1 MYSAIDTVWVLT
13 GAVLVFAMQA
23 GFAMLETGFSRT
35 KNASNVAAKNVVDFL
50 LGSLAF
56 WVIGFGLMY
65 AGDGSLIGGLKF
77 FASGNYV
84 DNIPNKVFVFYQLVF
99 CATSATI
106 ASGALSGRMKF
117 SSYCIYS
124 VVMSGLIYPISGHW
138 AWGGGFLQQLGFH
151 DFAGGGVVHM
161 AGGIAALAGAMIL
174 GPRLGKYN
182 ENRTSNAIQGHSMA
196 LSALGVFILWIGWF
210 GFNGSST
217 MGISQSG
224 DLEKVANIFMNTAL
238 AGAASG
244 TITLLI
250 SWFRYHK
257 ADISMTLN
265 GILAGLVAITAGC
278 DVVTQAGA
286 VGIGIVAALVMVAG
300 IEVIDLLFHIDDPVG
315 ASSVH
320 GLCGIVGV
328 LMTGFLSTKG
338 GLLHAGGTA
347 LLKAQAIG
355 ALCICAWVFAAMS
368 VLMLIM
374 KYTIGI
380 RVDHDAEIVGL
391 DRSEHGYSGSFMPL
405 LTDDSAAEKS
415 KGELRTIAHE
425 VEDEGYVSDY
435 KVRSVVIITRENKL
449 NDLKNALN
457 EIGISGI
464 TVSSVMGCGVQKGH
478 MESYYRGVEVEVE
491 LIPKVRVEVVISEVP
506 LQSVIE
512 VTKKVLKTGNV
523 GDGKIFVYDVDNV
536 IRIRT
541 EEEGVAAL

>member
-1 MYSAIDTVWVLT
+1 MYSAIDTVWVLV
-13 GAVLVFAMQA
+13 GAVMVFAMQA
-23 GFAMLETGFSRT
+23 GFTMLETGFSRS
-35 KNASNVAAKNVVDFL
+35 KNASNVAMKNIVDFL

-56 WVIGFGLMY
+56 WILGFGLMY
-65 AGDGSLIGGLKF
+65 AGEGNLIGGLKL
-77 FASGNYV
+77 FATGNYV
-84 DNIPNKVFVFYQLVF
+84 ENIPNKVFVFYQLVF

-124 VVMSGLIYPISGHW
+124 VIMSGLIYPISGHW
-138 AWGGGFLQQLGFH
+138 AWGGGFLQQMGFH

-161 AGGIAALAGAMIL
+161 AGGMAALAGALIL

-182 ENRTSNAIQGHSMA
+182 ENRSSNAIQGHSMT
-196 LSALGVFILWIGWF
+196 LSTLGVFILWIGWF

-217 MGISQSG
+217 LGISHSG
-224 DLEKVANIFMNTAL
+224 DLDRVANIILNTAL

-244 TITLLI
+244 SITLFI

-265 GILAGLVAITAGC
+265 GVLAGLVGITAGC

-286 VGIGIVAALVMVAG
+286 VGIGVVSALVMVAG

-328 LMTGFLSTKG
+328 LMTGILSTEG
-338 GLLHAGGTA
+338 GVLHAGGFG
-347 LLKAQAIG
+347 LLKVQAIG
-355 ALCICAWVFAAMS
+355 AVCICAWVFVTMS
-368 VLMLIM
+368 ALMLLM

-380 RVDHDAEIVGL
+380 RVEREAEIIGI
-391 DRSEHGYSGSFMPL
+391 DRSEHGYSGSYMPL
-405 LTDDSAAEKS
+405 LSDDSAVEKS
-415 KGELRTIAHE
+415 KGELRSIASE
-425 VEDEGYVSDY
+425 IEKEGYESDY

-464 TVSSVMGCGVQKGH
+464 TISSVLGCGVQKGH
-478 MESYYRGVEVEVE
+478 MESYYRGVELEVE
-491 LIPKVRVEVVISEVP
+491 LVPKVRVEVVISEVP
-506 LQSVIE
+506 LESVIE

-523 GDGKIFVYDVDNV
+523 GDGKIFVYSVDNV

-541 EEEGVAAL
+541 EEEGIAAL

>member
-50 LGSLAF
+50 LSLAF

-161 AGGIAALAGAMIL
+161 AGGTAALAGAMIL

-210 GFNGSST
+210 GLTEVPPWESP
-217 MGISQSG
+217 
-224 DLEKVANIFMNTAL
+224 
-238 AGAASG
+238 
-244 TITLLI
+244 
-250 SWFRYHK
+250 R
-257 ADISMTLN
+257 
-265 GILAGLVAITAGC
+265 VAIW
-278 DVVTQAGA
+278 
-286 VGIGIVAALVMVAG
+286 
-300 IEVIDLLFHIDDPVG
+300 
-315 ASSVH
+315 
-320 GLCGIVGV
+320 
-328 LMTGFLSTKG
+328 K
-338 GLLHAGGTA
+338 
-347 LLKAQAIG
+347 
-355 ALCICAWVFAAMS
+355 
-368 VLMLIM
+368 
-374 KYTIGI
+374 
-380 RVDHDAEIVGL
+380 
-391 DRSEHGYSGSFMPL
+391 
-405 LTDDSAAEKS
+405 
-415 KGELRTIAHE
+415 
-425 VEDEGYVSDY
+425 
-435 KVRSVVIITRENKL
+435 KL
-449 NDLKNALN
+449 PTSL
-457 EIGISGI
+457 
-464 TVSSVMGCGVQKGH
+464 
-478 MESYYRGVEVEVE
+478 
-491 LIPKVRVEVVISEVP
+491 
-506 LQSVIE
+506 
-512 VTKKVLKTGNV
+512 
-523 GDGKIFVYDVDNV
+523 
-536 IRIRT
+536 
-541 EEEGVAAL
+541 

>member
-161 AGGIAALAGAMIL
+161 AGGTAALAGAMIL

-328 LMTGFLSTKG
+328 LMTGLLSTKG
-338 GLLHAGGTA
+338 MPSACRRYSL
-347 LLKAQAIG
+347 
-355 ALCICAWVFAAMS
+355 
-368 VLMLIM
+368 
-374 KYTIGI
+374 
-380 RVDHDAEIVGL
+380 AEG
-391 DRSEHGYSGSFMPL
+391 
-405 LTDDSAAEKS
+405 
-415 KGELRTIAHE
+415 
-425 VEDEGYVSDY
+425 
-435 KVRSVVIITRENKL
+435 
-449 NDLKNALN
+449 
-457 EIGISGI
+457 
-464 TVSSVMGCGVQKGH
+464 
-478 MESYYRGVEVEVE
+478 
-491 LIPKVRVEVVISEVP
+491 
-506 LQSVIE
+506 
-512 VTKKVLKTGNV
+512 TGNRCFMHMCLGVCSYV
-523 GDGKIFVYDVDNV
+523 GVDADHE
-536 IRIRT
+536 IYHRHPC
-541 EEEGVAAL
+541 GS

>member
-161 AGGIAALAGAMIL
+161 AGGTAALAGAMIL

-224 DLEKVANIFMNTAL
+224 DLEKVANIFMNT
-238 AGAASG
+238 G
-244 TITLLI
+244 TGR
-250 SWFRYHK
+250 SCFRYHHI
-257 ADISMTLN
+257 ADQ
-265 GILAGLVAITAGC
+265 LVPLSQGRY
-278 DVVTQAGA
+278 
-286 VGIGIVAALVMVAG
+286 
-300 IEVIDLLFHIDDPVG
+300 FH
-315 ASSVH
+315 
-320 GLCGIVGV
+320 
-328 LMTGFLSTKG
+328 
-338 GLLHAGGTA
+338 
-347 LLKAQAIG
+347 
-355 ALCICAWVFAAMS
+355 
-368 VLMLIM
+368 
-374 KYTIGI
+374 
-380 RVDHDAEIVGL
+380 
-391 DRSEHGYSGSFMPL
+391 
-405 LTDDSAAEKS
+405 
-415 KGELRTIAHE
+415 
-425 VEDEGYVSDY
+425 
-435 KVRSVVIITRENKL
+435 
-449 NDLKNALN
+449 DLKWYT
-457 EIGISGI
+457 GR
-464 TVSSVMGCGVQKGH
+464 TGCHYGR
-478 MESYYRGVEVEVE
+478 M
-491 LIPKVRVEVVISEVP
+491 
-506 LQSVIE
+506 
-512 VTKKVLKTGNV
+512 
-523 GDGKIFVYDVDNV
+523 
-536 IRIRT
+536 
-541 EEEGVAAL
+541 

>member
-1 MYSAIDTVWVLT
+1 MYSAIDTVWVLV
-13 GAVLVFAMQA
+13 GAVMVFAMQA
-23 GFAMLETGFSRT
+23 GFTMLETGFSRS
-35 KNASNVAAKNVVDFL
+35 KNASNVAMKNIVDFL

-56 WVIGFGLMY
+56 WILGFGLMY
-65 AGDGSLIGGLKF
+65 AGEGNLIGGLKL
-77 FASGNYV
+77 FATGNYV
-84 DNIPNKVFVFYQLVF
+84 ENIPNKVFVFYQLVF

-124 VVMSGLIYPISGHW
+124 VIMSGLIYPISGHW
-138 AWGGGFLQQLGFH
+138 AWGGGFLQQMGFH

-161 AGGIAALAGAMIL
+161 AGGMAALAGALIL

-182 ENRTSNAIQGHSMA
+182 ENRSSNAIQGHSMT
-196 LSALGVFILWIGWF
+196 LSTLGVFILWIGWF

-217 MGISQSG
+217 LGISQSG
-224 DLEKVANIFMNTAL
+224 DLDRVANIILNTAL

-244 TITLLI
+244 SITLFI

-265 GILAGLVAITAGC
+265 GVLAGLVGITAGC

-286 VGIGIVAALVMVAG
+286 VGIGVVSALVMVAG

-328 LMTGFLSTKG
+328 LMTGILSTEG
-338 GLLHAGGTA
+338 GVLHAGGFG
-347 LLKAQAIG
+347 LLKVQAIG
-355 ALCICAWVFAAMS
+355 AVCICAWVFVTMS
-368 VLMLIM
+368 ALMLLM

-380 RVDHDAEIVGL
+380 RVEREAEIIGI
-391 DRSEHGYSGSFMPL
+391 DRSEHGYSGSYMPL
-405 LTDDSAAEKS
+405 LSDDSAVEKS
-415 KGELRTIAHE
+415 KGELRSIASE
-425 VEDEGYVSDY
+425 IEKEGYESDY

-464 TVSSVMGCGVQKGH
+464 TISSVLGCGVQKGH
-478 MESYYRGVEVEVE
+478 MESYYRGVELEVE
-491 LIPKVRVEVVISEVP
+491 LVPKVRVEVVISEVP
-506 LQSVIE
+506 LESVIE

-523 GDGKIFVYDVDNV
+523 GDGKIFVYSVDNV

-541 EEEGVAAL
+541 EEEGIAAL

>member
-161 AGGIAALAGAMIL
+161 AGGTAALAGAMIL

-265 GILAGLVAITAGC
+265 GILAGLVAITPAAGT
-278 DVVTQAGA
+278 VSVLGA
-286 VGIGIVAALVMVAG
+286 VCIGLLSSVVCFFMVA
-300 IEVIDLLFHIDDPVG
+300 VVKPKFKYDDALDAFG
-315 ASSVH
+315 VH
-320 GLCGIVGV
+320 GMGGIVGSI
-328 LMTGFLSTKG
+328 LTGVFATRYISGEG
-338 GLLHAGGTA
+338 GVE
-347 LLKAQAIG
+347 G
-355 ALCICAWVFAAMS
+355 ALYGDWHQLWVQVVATAVSVVFSAAMTYILFKI
-368 VLMLIM
+368 VDKLVGL
-374 KYTIGI
+374 
-380 RVDHDAEIVGL
+380 RVDA
-391 DRSEHGYSGSFMPL
+391 
-405 LTDDSAAEKS
+405 
-415 KGELRTIAHE
+415 
-425 VEDEGYVSDY
+425 
-435 KVRSVVIITRENKL
+435 
-449 NDLKNALN
+449 
-457 EIGISGI
+457 
-464 TVSSVMGCGVQKGH
+464 
-478 MESYYRGVEVEVE
+478 
-491 LIPKVRVEVVISEVP
+491 RV
-506 LQSVIE
+506 
-512 VTKKVLKTGNV
+512 
-523 GDGKIFVYDVDNV
+523 
-536 IRIRT
+536 
-541 EEEGVAAL
+541 EEEGLDIYEHGESAYNS